1 MSNII
6 KTNLERF
13 LCEKLIDEKFHKLS
27 VSKDMILLHSEYTSI
42 KGCKKKCKI
51 DIGRNIISLHTEK
64 VYLKKHQRI
73 NTKEDNTIC
82 VNGEQITLKSSQ
94 NRRLSRN
101 SYGKNYINIYM
112 WWINHLW
119 FVSNQKWAIW
129 ELYKKS

>member
-13 LCEKLIDEKFHKLS
+13 LCEKFIDEKFHTLS

-64 VYLKKHQRI
+64 VCVKKHQKLIR
-73 NTKEDNTIC
+73 
-82 VNGEQITLKSSQ
+82 
-94 NRRLSRN
+94 
-101 SYGKNYINIYM
+101 
-112 WWINHLW
+112 
-119 FVSNQKWAIW
+119 
-129 ELYKKS
+129 KKIIQYV